1 MSERVYFNI
10 GLGNNKA
17 GTGVL
22 SPAQRALMLEQ
33 ELAHGL
39 SFRNVTHYAAHFR
52 PESEPVV
59 VFSAE
64 VNHGGALRQLVRK
77 LEQDCIAMYYPTI
90 SKGDLFGPRADL
102 WGDFNKEF
110 FIFPE
115 VTS

>member
-1 MSERVYFNI
+1 MSKRVYFNI

-39 SFRNVTHYAAHFR
+39 SFRNVSQYAAHFR

-90 SKGDLFGPRADL
+90 SKGTLLGPRAAL
-102 WGDFNKEF
+102 WGAFNKEF

-115 VTS
+115 VTL